1 MGILKMPEGR
11 MIAVEMSFPIYGIH
25 NEPKEV
31 ANARRQCCPSCQG
44 K

>member
-11 MIAVEMSFPIYGIH
+11 MIAVEMSFPIYGIL